1 MAQTTNEQAL
11 NFNAVLLNS
20 SVLRVQ
26 QDLLSLGG
34 VVTQATQSFSQLV
47 AQQSAALKA
56 SEVRTQPGTWS
67 AQRVMA
73 QGSADFN
80 DTSGFMLAG
89 LNGIGTDQSK
99 DEAKVKTWR
108 EGLIESWSEYAKV
121 ASDTYTQVKTGGEAA
136 FKTLDAGLTRFVKTG
151 KLNLSN
157 FAESMLSMLAN
168 VALRASMVEGVNA
181 ILGFFDIS
189 TTTKDKD
196 KDKDSGQNKQSAS
209 ANPATP
215 PAQRNDVQK
224 SNNSQEAGGSNNNI
238 GKTWVDGLSESWGK
252 YSESALDSYSIIQ
265 AGGEAAFQQLDNSV
279 MNFVRTGKLNFS
291 SFAESVLGMLAE
303 IAVKSALVQGVNA
316 LMGAFGVTANAN
328 GGVYTSSSLSAYSGQ
343 VVDRPTLFA
352 FAKGAGLMGEAGP
365 EAIMPL
371 TRNANGVLGVRAV
384 GGVSG
389 NTAPQVSITIAS
401 DGRISQTSSAG
412 LAQFGS
418 EIGSFVDQRF
428 KSLLT
433 REMGQGRML
442 STAMKGRRS

>member
-1 MAQTTNEQAL
+1 MAQTTNEQVL
-11 NFNAVLLNS
+11 NVNAVLLNS

-26 QDLLSLGG
+26 QDLLSLGS

-56 SEVRTQPGTWS
+56 SEVRAQPGNWS

-73 QGSADFN
+73 QGNADFN
-80 DTSGFMLAG
+80 DTSGYMLAG

-99 DEAKVKTWR
+99 DKTEVKTWR
-108 EGLIESWSEYAKV
+108 DGLIESWSEYAKV
-121 ASDTYTQVKTGGEAA
+121 ASDTYTQVKTGGEAV

-196 KDKDSGQNKQSAS
+196 KDKDQGKNKQSTS
-209 ANPATP
+209 SNPATTV
-215 PAQRNDVQK
+215 AQRNDTQK
-224 SNNSQEAGGSNNNI
+224 SNNNQEGGESNNHI

-265 AGGEAAFQQLDNSV
+265 AGGDAAFQQLDNSV

-316 LMGAFGVTANAN
+316 LMGAFGVTANAK

-389 NTAPQVSITIAS
+389 NTAPQVSINIAS

>member
-11 NFNAVLLNS
+11 SFGAVLLNS

-26 QDLLSLGG
+26 QDLLSLGN

-47 AQQSAALKA
+47 SQQSAALKA
-56 SEVRTQPGTWS
+56 SEVLAQPGTWS

-80 DTSGFMLAG
+80 DTRGFMLAG

-99 DEAKVKTWR
+99 DKTDVKTWR
-108 EGLIESWSEYAKV
+108 NGLIESWSEYAKV
-121 ASDTYTQVKTGGEAA
+121 ASDTYTQVKTGSEAV

-196 KDKDSGQNKQSAS
+196 KDKNKESTS
-209 ANPATP
+209 SNPVTTAVS
-215 PAQRNDVQK
+215 RNDTQK
-224 SNNSQEAGGSNNNI
+224 NNNNQDADESNKNI
-238 GKTWVDGLSESWGK
+238 GKTWVNGLSESWGK

-279 MNFVRTGKLNFS
+279 TNFVRTGKLNFS

-316 LMGAFGVTANAN
+316 LMGAFGVTANAK

-384 GGVSG
+384 GSVSG
-389 NTAPQVSITIAS
+389 NAAPQVSINIAS

-412 LAQFGS
+412 LEQFGS